1 MKRFGLRLLSALW
14 LPCWLSGS
22 FPLEELRLDEPML
35 RDAMR
40 EEILDQIAQKAE
52 AEIRHVY
59 RLYDYLTNQAYDA
72 IKNRLTP
79 AVIRSAALKNRL
91 REFYALLAEEED
103 LRQFRGEVNR
113 YVQGMSIEIMDTLQ
127 IEYDRVLQLTEQV
140 RKLNEWIERERAP
153 SDPEAIARM
162 AKNLDLPSRF
172 LKRLESIEK
181 KWKNTDEAE
190 DSFMTFKTL
199 KKNINGVDA
208 DEDPQLVFRLGDK
221 YISQFP
227 FIVDFLRQYERLGM
241 KFLDAARK
249 TQEMLFK
256 RRSGTNR
263 KTAINMIQYG

>member
-1 MKRFGLRLLSALW
+1 M
-14 LPCWLSGS
+14 
-22 FPLEELRLDEPML
+22 DEQMI

-79 AVIRSAALKNRL
+79 TVVRSTALKNRL
-91 REFYALLAEEED
+91 REFYALPTEEED
-103 LRQFRGEVNR
+103 LRQFRGQVNC
-113 YVQGMSIEIMDTLQ
+113 YVQGMSIEIRDTLQ

-140 RKLNEWIERERAP
+140 RKLNEHIERERFPTDSETA
-153 SDPEAIARM
+153 ARM

-181 KWKNTDEAE
+181 KWKNPAETE

-199 KKNINGVDA
+199 KKNINGTDA
-208 DEDPQLVFRLGDK
+208 DEEPQMVFRLGDK
-221 YISQFP
+221 YILQFP
-227 FIVDFLRQYERLGM
+227 FIVDFLRQYERLGRD
-241 KFLDAARK
+241 FINAARK
-249 TQEMLFK
+249 TREMLFK
-256 RRSGTNR
+256 ERSGMYR
-263 KTAINMIQYG
+263 KTATTVIQYG

>member
-1 MKRFGLRLLSALW
+1 MI
-14 LPCWLSGS
+14 
-22 FPLEELRLDEPML
+22 

-72 IKNRLTP
+72 IKDRLTP
-79 AVIRSAALKNRL
+79 AVARSATLKNLL
-91 REFYALLAEEED
+91 REFYTRPTEEED
-103 LRQFRGEVNR
+103 LRQFRGQVSR
-113 YVQGMSIEIMDTLQ
+113 YVQGMSIEIRDTLQ
-127 IEYDRVLQLTEQV
+127 MEYDRVLQLTEQV
-140 RKLNEWIERERAP
+140 RKLNEWIERERVP
-153 SDPEAIARM
+153 PDPESVARM

-181 KWKNTDEAE
+181 KWKNPDEAE
-190 DSFMTFKTL
+190 DSFMAFKTL
-199 KKNINGVDA
+199 KKNVDGVDA

-221 YISQFP
+221 YVSQFP
-227 FIVDFLRQYERLGM
+227 FIADFLRQYERLGM

-256 RRSGTNR
+256 GRSGAIR
-263 KTAINMIQYG
+263 KTSTHMIQYG